1 MSVVQTAA
9 MFASEE
15 AGHVAGPNPYIFGAF
30 ALGAL
35 ILLLVITMML
45 KVGD

>member
-1 MSVVQTAA
+1 MSIVTTAA
-9 MFASEE
+9 VLASEE
-15 AGHVAGPNPYIFGAF
+15 AGHVAGPNPYIFGGF

-35 ILLLVITMML
+35 ILLLVITMMI